1 MLKHKPSP
9 YCVVSCMAGRCS
21 STTNLILC
29 GGMHGMQALEQTWEW
44 LAEQPGEAAEL
55 AALLFEAAPRLGVPA
70 QRASSLSTARSRSL
84 RDPSAPRPDFG
95 TSLKECLA
103 EARPIDIGQMHSE

>member
-1 MLKHKPSP
+1 MQLECLLPKPSKAHAQ
-9 YCVVSCMAGRCS
+9 VLQN
-21 STTNLILC
+21 STLHAC
-29 GGMHGMQALEQTWEW
+29 RGMQALEQTWEW

-84 RDPSAPRPDFG
+84 RDPSRRPDFG

-103 EARPIDIGQMHSE
+103 EARPIDIGKS